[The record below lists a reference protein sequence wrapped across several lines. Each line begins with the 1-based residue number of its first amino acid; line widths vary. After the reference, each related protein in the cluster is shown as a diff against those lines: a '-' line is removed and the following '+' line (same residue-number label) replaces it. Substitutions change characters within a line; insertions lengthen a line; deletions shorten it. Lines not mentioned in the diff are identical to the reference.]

1 MLEKTTIGR
10 GEGNTLV
17 INLNDSEIPHVHGGI
32 LFYGGE
38 VIVRD
43 LVSANGTFVD
53 EIRLHFQAPIK
64 SRHAVHFGPVRAR
77 LELDTLTGTDASTEM
92 IAVHEM

>member
-10 GEGNTLV
+10 GESNMLV
-17 INLNDSEIPHVHGGI
+17 INLNDSEIPHVHCRI
-32 LFYGGE
+32 LVYGGE

-53 EIRLHFQAPIK
+53 EIRLHSEAPIK
-64 SRHAVHFGPVRAR
+64 SGTPCVSAR
-77 LELDTLTGTDASTEM
+77 YGRGSNWTP
-92 IAVHEM
+92 